1 MSDSRIQELT
11 EQYLNRKH
19 KKTDTEKQCNNCKEI
34 KDITEYAIHSKKKD
48 GSTKYRAKCKK
59 CVREYNKARYKKIGE
74 QQKLKQYIKYH
85 LKKSPEIVN
94 E

>member
-11 EQYLNRKH
+11 EQYLNRKN
-19 KKTDTEKQCNNCKEI
+19 KIDTEKRCNKCNI
-34 KDITEYAIHSKKKD
+34 LKDVSEFAIHSKKKD
-48 GSTKYRAKCKK
+48 GSTKYRAKCKQ
-59 CVREYNKARYKKIGE
+59 CVREYNKERYQRIGE

-85 LKKSPEIVN
+85 LKKSPEIIN